1 MQNLILKI
9 KLFPKYPIMKY
20 IIPLFF
26 LIYHSSC
33 ISLKPVE
40 FQGIESFQI
49 IDQTDTSA
57 NVDIMVKIKNP
68 NNYKLVIKK
77 VDLDA
82 TLNKKPVGKINHKV
96 KLIIPK
102 NSEESYTLHLVADLL
117 QLRRMIPTLIFT
129 NTALV
134 NIKGDI
140 KGRALLIPKKI
151 KLDVTQKVSRDD
163 LKL

>member
-1 MQNLILKI
+1 
-9 KLFPKYPIMKY
+9 MKY
-20 IIPLFF
+20 L
-26 LIYHSSC
+26 LSLLCLAWLSSC

-57 NVDIMVKIKNP
+57 NVDITVRIKNP
-68 NNYKLVIKK
+68 NNYKLTIKK

-82 TLNKKPVGKINHKV
+82 TLNKKLVGKINHTV
-96 KLIIPK
+96 KLTIPK
-102 NSEESYTLHLVADLL
+102 NSEKSYILRLNADLT
-117 QLRRMIPTLIFT
+117 QIRRMIPTLIFSS
-129 NTALV
+129 TALV

-140 KGRALLIPKKI
+140 KARALLIPKKI
-151 KLDVTQKVSRDD
+151 KLDVSQKVSKDD

>member
-1 MQNLILKI
+1 
-9 KLFPKYPIMKY
+9 MKY
-20 IIPLFF
+20 ISPLVC
-26 LIYHSSC
+26 LIFISSC
-33 ISLKPVE
+33 ISVKPVE

-49 IDQTDTSA
+49 MDQTDTSA

-82 TLNKKPVGKINHKV
+82 TLNKRLVGKINHSV
-96 KLIIPK
+96 KLIVPK
-102 NSEESYTLHLVADLL
+102 NSEGVYTLRLAADLKQIRL
-117 QLRRMIPTLIFT
+117 MIPTLIFA

-140 KGRALLIPKKI
+140 KARAIFIPKKI
-151 KLDVTQKVSRDD
+151 KLDVNQKVSREDI
-163 LKL
+163 KL